1 MTNCAFAARFL
12 ARAAAAVA
20 LSAALLQAPPAE
32 AAPTANGRVVFGN
45 ATTTPQ
51 NRVYT
56 AGSPGTFAAAA
67 ATVAGAI
74 PTFVVERAARTR
86 NEHIAGYVTTGGVL
100 YVMRWNGT
108 SWSNEWNVTVGGTG
122 VNGRRFDI
130 AYETTTGN
138 AVVLYSN
145 NANSQLR
152 YNSWNGTAWAYTT
165 ASAPTVTSAR
175 LTGIPNSIKVT
186 SRNASGSNAIAAAIA
201 DANSDLTALIWNGTA
216 WANEPTAALST
227 ILQQTSVAGDKD
239 VFDVAYEN
247 QSGDLFLVYSETTPA
262 NYYRTFTS
270 STSTWSAAI
279 TLSATGRTVFS
290 MFAVADPDPA
300 SNRVVA
306 GFDRSASASRYAVV
320 WDGTT
325 LGALTTA
332 GNNANATNPPAN
344 SHQMTGAWL
353 TSGTSKRAVV
363 VYQST
368 TTTNIDYAY
377 YDVTAAI
384 WTVTQ
389 AATGYTSGD
398 KRWVDMAVDPR
409 SSDTLMLTYSDANA
423 ALWAKQLVYDGTTL
437 AWGNADGGSAVAT
450 GLTNTTTQSFDFA
463 YDRFSTVTQ
472 LPVALT
478 GNAAVSSIALYS
490 GTTCGGT
497 LLGTVTTPGA
507 TATFTGLSLV
517 ATTTSSTYTICAT
530 AGAVATA
537 TTFSANVTTPLTQ
550 TGAGLVTDSDTGP
563 SFTVQPS
570 TVTLATGSFDPAA
583 NTSILQGTTA
593 LVDSFTLQ
601 SGFGTA
607 TIATVTLAITGN
619 TLLSSV
625 AIMDNAACSGG
636 TTYGSQASPG
646 TSQSITVT
654 GMTAVQPTAT
664 TFYVCGTA
672 TATANGSVK
681 ANVSGFTATSYA
693 TGGTDT
699 SNTLLAGPVYKT
711 IAGTVTAAASPSVCT
726 AIAVTAPY
734 TGDSNNSN
742 TVAFARGTDGL
753 TFGTPICAATGGGS
767 NPRTCTDQIAPI
779 GPNTNWYYRATYADG
794 EGVVGGT
801 TRDSGLV
808 AIGACAPNLA
818 VAVGSP
824 VPAAANVAAGSSGTI
839 VGRIALTPSGGAVTL
854 SSISIANTLSGGGG
868 GTAVAGVD

>member
-152 YNSWNGTAWAYTT
+152 YNSWNGTAWAY
-165 ASAPTVTSAR
+165 
-175 LTGIPNSIKVT
+175 
-186 SRNASGSNAIAAAIA
+186 
-201 DANSDLTALIWNGTA
+201 
-216 WANEPTAALST
+216 EPTAALST

-437 AWGNADGGSAVAT
+437 AWGNADGGSAIAT

-463 YDRFSTVTQ
+463 YDRFTTT
-472 LPVALT
+472 LT
-478 GNAAVSSIALYS
+478 IGNGADPTPGTWNA
-490 GTTCGGT
+490 GTT
-497 LLGTVTTPGA
+497 
-507 TATFTGLSLV
+507 TAVDQFQL
-517 ATTTSSTYTICAT
+517 TTS
-530 AGAVATA
+530 
-537 TTFSANVTTPLTQ
+537 
-550 TGAGLVTDSDTGP
+550 
-563 SFTVQPS
+563 
-570 TVTLATGSFDPAA
+570 
-583 NTSILQGTTA
+583 
-593 LVDSFTLQ
+593 
-601 SGFGTA
+601 
-607 TIATVTLAITGN
+607 
-619 TLLSSV
+619 
-625 AIMDNAACSGG
+625 
-636 TTYGSQASPG
+636 
-646 TSQSITVT
+646 
-654 GMTAVQPTAT
+654 
-664 TFYVCGTA
+664 
-672 TATANGSVK
+672 
-681 ANVSGFTATSYA
+681 
-693 TGGTDT
+693 
-699 SNTLLAGPVYKT
+699 
-711 IAGTVTAAASPSVCT
+711 
-726 AIAVTAPY
+726 
-734 TGDSNNSN
+734 
-742 TVAFARGTDGL
+742 
-753 TFGTPICAATGGGS
+753 
-767 NPRTCTDQIAPI
+767 
-779 GPNTNWYYRATYADG
+779 
-794 EGVVGGT
+794 
-801 TRDSGLV
+801 
-808 AIGACAPNLA
+808 
-818 VAVGSP
+818 
-824 VPAAANVAAGSSGTI
+824 
-839 VGRIALTPSGGAVTL
+839 PSGVST
-854 SSISIANTLSGGGG
+854 SP
-868 GTAVAGVD
+868 